1 MVIKNG
7 KYTCSLPT
15 KSGTVA
21 LTSNIS
27 GNRSL
32 QLNEYIYTF
41 NNGNVRFSFS
51 ILISDND
58 FQPSGP
64 GANIDVFLGLMN
76 TIFATKGISEIR
88 FIASGMIPWP
98 QVVSGAQSP
107 VLSALS
113 EIVEAVLIKRNQ
125 SNNLL
130 EFYVLTTA
138 MQPGNLSAPRE
149 RKVFTVGDPT
159 TNITF
164 GCIQVRTILEP
175 TTY

>member
-1 MVIKNG
+1 MVIKNNDCT
-7 KYTCSLPT
+7 YSLPT
-15 KSGTVA
+15 KSGTIA
-21 LTSNIS
+21 LTNDIS

-51 ILISDND
+51 ILISDID
-58 FQPSGP
+58 FQPPGL
-64 GANIDVFLGLMN
+64 GANISVFLGLMN
-76 TIFATKGISEIR
+76 TIFATKGISEMR
-88 FIASGMIPWP
+88 FMASGMIPWP
-98 QVVSGAQSP
+98 QTVSGAPQP
-107 VLSALS
+107 VLSVLS
-113 EIVEAVLIKRNQ
+113 ELVEAVLIKRNQ
-125 SNNLL
+125 NSNLL
-130 EFYVLTTA
+130 ELYVLTTA

-149 RKVFTVGDPT
+149 RKVFTVGDST

>member
-88 FIASGMIPWP
+88 FIASGMIP
-98 QVVSGAQSP
+98 
-107 VLSALS
+107 
-113 EIVEAVLIKRNQ
+113 
-125 SNNLL
+125 
-130 EFYVLTTA
+130 
-138 MQPGNLSAPRE
+138 
-149 RKVFTVGDPT
+149 
-159 TNITF
+159 
-164 GCIQVRTILEP
+164 
-175 TTY
+175 